1 MIKELIIR
9 FAYIDS
15 GRYLRNFLQ
24 RIGRIGRGRE
34 ESEIYCVTP
43 VAIVERIKKLVKD
56 GNITYYEFVEVLL
69 NNSFE
74 DIKLKKEKSLFLWE
88 YYYVNI

>member
-34 ESEIYCVTP
+34 ESEIYCATP
-43 VAIVERIKKLVKD
+43 VAIVEGIKKFVK
-56 GNITYYEFVEVLL
+56 E
-69 NNSFE
+69 
-74 DIKLKKEKSLFLWE
+74 IKCIVFQKK
-88 YYYVNI
+88 N